1 MIYTSDMQEYPGLQ
15 AMSKSDTSLRIL
27 GVVGLWNVS
36 VFKEVFGFYL
46 WCSWASKAK
55 RDVIL
60 VKILKYLI

>member
-27 GVVGLWNVS
+27 GVVGLWNEP

-46 WCSWASKAK
+46 WWSWASEAK
-55 RDVIL
+55 GDVIL